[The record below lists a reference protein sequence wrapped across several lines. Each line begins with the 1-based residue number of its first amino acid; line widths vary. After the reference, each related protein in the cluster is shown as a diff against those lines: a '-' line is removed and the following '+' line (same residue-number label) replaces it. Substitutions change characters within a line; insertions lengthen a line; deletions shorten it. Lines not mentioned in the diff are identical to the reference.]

1 MSLNNKFAKYGVVLI
16 AAITVATAV
25 QAQNITTQ
33 YAYAEEVTAND
44 PALNRMLYLDYS
56 APEDSTVGWL
66 TGEVVTPTGYT
77 VEPAYELEGFPY
89 YTITGSDGK
98 SYSAGDTITV
108 EDPLVNHAN
117 PEDNV
122 LYYRYYS
129 VDPNASTSEAP
140 APSTSPSTS
149 EAPAPSTSPSTSEA
163 PAPSTSPST
172 SEAPAPS
179 TSPSTSEAPAP
190 STSPSTS
197 EAPAPSTSPSTSEAP
212 APSTSPS
219 TSEAPAPST
228 SPSTSEAPAP
238 STSPSTSEAPAV
250 EKPSQKTD
258 DKTTATDKA
267 KADKKADSKPAKTE
281 KSKDANSKKAAATK
295 DNSVANK
302 AAEKSN
308 ATSAP
313 TEQAKDTTAKTN
325 NPDTGNSQSIVKEA
339 AGTVDTAAVNHNDNN
354 GFLALLGFVAAA
366 LIGLFQSKSKKEK

>member
-1 MSLNNKFAKYGVVLI
+1 MSLNKKLAKYGVVLV

-33 YAYAEEVTAND
+33 YVYAEEVTAND

-66 TGEVVTPTGYT
+66 TGNVVTPAGYT
-77 VEPAYELEGFPY
+77 VRPADELEGYPY

-140 APSTSPSTS
+140 APST
-149 EAPAPSTSPSTSEA
+149 A
-163 PAPSTSPST
+163 
-172 SEAPAPS
+172 
-179 TSPSTSEAPAP
+179 
-190 STSPSTS
+190 
-197 EAPAPSTSPSTSEAP
+197 
-212 APSTSPS
+212 
-219 TSEAPAPST
+219 
-228 SPSTSEAPAP
+228 
-238 STSPSTSEAPAV
+238 PSTSEAPAV
-250 EKPSQKTD
+250 EKPSQKAD
-258 DKTTATDKA
+258 DKTTATEKA
-267 KADKKADSKPAKTE
+267 KADKKADSKPAKAE

-313 TEQAKDTTAKTN
+313 TEQAKDTTAKAN
-325 NPDTGNSQSIVKEA
+325 NPNAGNSQAIVKEA

-354 GFLALLGFVAAA
+354 ESSATLLGFAAAA
-366 LIGLFQSKSKKEK
+366 LIGLFQYIGLFQSKKEK

>member
-163 PAPSTSPST
+163 PA
-172 SEAPAPS
+172 
-179 TSPSTSEAPAP
+179 
-190 STSPSTS
+190 
-197 EAPAPSTSPSTSEAP
+197 
-212 APSTSPS
+212 
-219 TSEAPAPST
+219 
-228 SPSTSEAPAP
+228 
-238 STSPSTSEAPAV
+238 V

-258 DKTTATDKA
+258 DKTTATEKA
-267 KADKKADSKPAKTE
+267 KADKKADSKPAKAE

-313 TEQAKDTTAKTN
+313 TEQAKDTTAKAN
-325 NPDTGNSQSIVKEA
+325 NPNAGNSQSIVKEA

-354 GFLALLGFVAAA
+354 GFLAALLGFAAAA
-366 LIGLFQSKSKKEK
+366 LALIGFQSKKEK

>member
-1 MSLNNKFAKYGVVLI
+1 MSLNNKIIKFAKYGIVLV
-16 AAITVATAV
+16 ATITVATA
-25 QAQNITTQ
+25 AQSQGIGITTQ
-33 YAYAEEVTAND
+33 HVYAEEATSYSEDYRMFYIKDSFYPNLEDYMGLSGRVTTTNE
-44 PALNRMLYLDYS
+44 P
-56 APEDSTVGWL
+56 
-66 TGEVVTPTGYT
+66 YT
-77 VEPAYELEGFPY
+77 VEEGFTTPEYPY
-89 YTITGSDGK
+89 YTIVGSDGK
-98 SYSAGDTITV
+98 TYSVGDTITV
-108 EDPLVNHAN
+108 DNPLVNHPN
-117 PEDNV
+117 ENDNV
-122 LYYRYYS
+122 LYYYHYPS
-129 VDPNASTSEAP
+129 DPNAA
-140 APSTSPSTS
+140 
-149 EAPAPSTSPSTSEA
+149 
-163 PAPSTSPST
+163 
-172 SEAPAPS
+172 
-179 TSPSTSEAPAP
+179 
-190 STSPSTS
+190 
-197 EAPAPSTSPSTSEAP
+197 TSEAP

-258 DKTTATDKA
+258 DKTTATEKA

-281 KSKDANSKKAAATK
+281 KSKDANSKKAVATK

-366 LIGLFQSKSKKEK
+366 LIGLFQYKKQPKKEK